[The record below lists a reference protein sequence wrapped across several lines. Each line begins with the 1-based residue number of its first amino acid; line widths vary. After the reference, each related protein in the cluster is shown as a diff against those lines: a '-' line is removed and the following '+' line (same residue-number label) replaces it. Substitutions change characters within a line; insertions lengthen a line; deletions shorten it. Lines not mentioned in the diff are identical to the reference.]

1 MLSYFSK
8 FSDSVFFNVLC
19 AWNSLIT
26 VILLRLFS
34 QEIKACPGPPP
45 PEPDKSVAIPYPT
58 YPPRD
63 VKALVEPLP
72 DIPPCC
78 LLQLHTSPIYQLPS
92 TFWKGVPFFHKKKNG
107 EASFHVVSAVNS
119 PFPSMVLWSKIWKSM
134 KMNEARFFF
143 F

>member
-1 MLSYFSK
+1 MSSYFSK
-8 FSDSVFFNVLC
+8 FSESVFFNVLC

-63 VKALVEPLP
+63 IKALVEPLP

-92 TFWKGVPFFHKKKNG
+92 AFWKGVPFFQKKKKT
-107 EASFHVVSAVNS
+107 AKLPFTWFLQSIVLFHPWCSS
-119 PFPSMVLWSKIWKSM
+119 L
-134 KMNEARFFF
+134 RFENP
-143 F
+143 